1 MSEAIK
7 RRQTRRAFLK
17 MTALGSLAGASVA
30 LGADSQKTMRPAT
43 AQELQEKALLY
54 VAVSRASDLLYLTT
68 SENSKLLEF
77 ISSFVTAK
85 E

>member
-43 AQELQEKALLY
+43 AQELQEKY
-54 VAVSRASDLLYLTT
+54 P
-68 SENSKLLEF
+68 NSQ
-77 ISSFVTAK
+77 
-85 E
+85 